1 MKCKTLIAIV
11 ALWITSSAVWADSVF
26 TATIISIMDEGQA
39 ALLSVEPVDP
49 VQGAVNPPR
58 AYSTV
63 YVRGNFLGG
72 VDGSRIKV
80 MGCVETGTYQYTTAL
95 GGLATVRAF
104 ASNHLILL
112 SRPR

>member
-1 MKCKTLIAIV
+1 MKSKIIITLV
-11 ALWITSSAVWADSVF
+11 ALWIACGPVWGDSVF
-26 TATIISIMDEGQA
+26 TATVIGIMDEGQA
-39 ALLSVEPVDP
+39 ALMSVEPVDP

-63 YVRGNFLGG
+63 YVRGNFSGG
-72 VDGSRIKV
+72 VDGSRYKV
-80 MGCVETGTYQYTTAL
+80 MGCVETGTHQYTTAL

-112 SRPR
+112 SRDR

>member
-1 MKCKTLIAIV
+1 
-11 ALWITSSAVWADSVF
+11 
-26 TATIISIMDEGQA
+26 MDEGQA
-39 ALLSVEPVDP
+39 ALMSVEPVDP

-63 YVRGNFLGG
+63 YVRGDFSGG
-72 VDGSRIKV
+72 VDGTRYKV

-104 ASNHLILL
+104 ASNHLILVSP
-112 SRPR
+112 SR

>member
-1 MKCKTLIAIV
+1 MKSKIIITLV
-11 ALWITSSAVWADSVF
+11 ALWIACGPVWGDSVF
-26 TATIISIMDEGQA
+26 TATVVGIMDEGQA
-39 ALLSVEPVDP
+39 ALMSVEPVDP
-49 VQGAVNPPR
+49 VQGAVAPPR

-63 YVRGNFLGG
+63 YVRGDFSGG
-72 VDGSRIKV
+72 VDGTRYKV

-112 SRPR
+112 SRSR

>member
-1 MKCKTLIAIV
+1 MKGKIIITLV
-11 ALWITSSAVWADSVF
+11 ALWISCGPVWGDSVF
-26 TATIISIMDEGQA
+26 TATVIGIMDEGQA
-39 ALLSVEPVDP
+39 ALMSVEPVDP

-63 YVRGNFLGG
+63 YVRGNFSGG
-72 VDGSRIKV
+72 VDGSRYKV

-112 SRPR
+112 SRDR